1 MLAAAS
7 RRHRIRFERR
17 SAATDAYGNAEGAW
31 EAVSTVWAG
40 IDTRQKGRVEALA
53 AGRLESAYGWRVT
66 VLRSDLVTGLAA
78 AWRGVIVA
86 GPHAGAV
93 FNVRTVEASPDNREL
108 IMDVE
113 AGVAV

>member
-17 SAATDAYGNAEGAW
+17 VTAIDAYGNAEGAW
-31 EAVSTVWAG
+31 EAVATVWAG

-66 VLRSDLVTGLAA
+66 VLRSDLLIGLAA
-78 AWRGVIVA
+78 SWRGVIIA
-86 GPHAGAV
+86 GPHSGAV
-93 FNVRTVEASPDNREL
+93 FNIRTVEASFDGREWL
-108 IMDVE
+108 LDVE
-113 AGVAV
+113 TGVAT